1 MITVPIPLPELS
13 DYAATQAIED
23 HGSVKSCRVQSY
35 ALAERYLAEWIEAN
49 EATDERFASLRLE
62 WQNNVREQPIG
73 SLKQHQF
80 HDHPHRLTR
89 VIDVPRGLPLRQHLA
104 GRRFELRETLQ
115 AAISLTTCLEDWHRM
130 SRVHGWLSP
139 QNVFCDAKNQ
149 VELRDVSVLN
159 VHAQQD
165 ILAFPVE
172 DLVFI
177 SPESSGL
184 LSRKVCPASDLYS
197 VGAILFSM
205 ISGRSPIEATN
216 ASDYFDCQLSL
227 EPPRLRELGLRVPA
241 AVDDLVARLLRRDPR
256 DRYETASGLL
266 YDLQSITEQ
275 QTSNSTRTFAI
286 GTHDIRP
293 ELAEASLVG
302 RDEELET
309 IQKSMMA
316 VQAGQSQLHAI
327 TGAEIGHR
335 RAFADEVL
343 LRAKAEGLFVFRGG
357 ASSSTNPKPLQSLD
371 TVLSTIELLCQ
382 KQPELAARLAESTKN
397 HAATL
402 RDLWPALAPLW
413 PGSADHTGPEAYGSQ
428 RAAIA
433 LAEMFAALAKE
444 PAGVVLLFDD
454 LDVADELSRTVI
466 RTIMDQVAL
475 APGHRMLC
483 VVTGESAESLNMA
496 PGGAPIRLGRLSS
509 KALELHLESTA
520 GKISESIKC
529 SIVDVADGS
538 VTMASALLRRMIDTK
553 VVTFSEEG
561 WVSSGQLIEALRGD
575 ESFAELLD
583 RQVNALSHH
592 AMRILASAAVI
603 GQQFHL
609 DMLTAVTGIPYAEVL
624 QVVNESL
631 GRRILWRET
640 RAGWF
645 CFANDPIHQQLRKH
659 LDPVEHRGIH
669 KQTVAYLCQH
679 DPENLYD
686 LAFHY
691 DAAGDGELAL
701 TTSLRAA
708 RAARQRFS
716 LSVAQDQLE
725 IAKRWFSSDDRA
737 TGLEIFEGLGTIH
750 LLAGRYNQAAD
761 HLYEA
766 LELADTAMERAR
778 IQQQI
783 GEVAFKRGRFN
794 EAAAQYEQAL
804 AVIGIRVPANFF
816 TMFCG
821 LIAQIFF
828 QVIHS
833 YLPVRW
839 IARNKSLSETDCLR
853 LELLSRLSRVY
864 WFSRHT
870 LWTLGNHLRS
880 LNEAERFQPSA
891 TLASFYS
898 EHGPVMSLLRWFGRA
913 NRYAERSLAIR
924 TSLNDAW
931 GQGQSHH
938 YHSVVMLAECRF
950 DDAIETSKHAVELLR
965 QTGDVWEMNMAR
977 YQSANALYRIGR
989 YAEAA
994 EVASQMFES
1003 GRQIGDRQ
1011 ATGISLDVW
1020 ARTTPQ
1026 TLSLSLVLEE
1036 AARSRPDAQSH
1047 AQTQLAF
1054 AVMLLHHD
1062 RVDEA
1067 VVVLQDA
1074 IKRCEKAGHL
1084 NTYICPC
1091 YVWLGTAMRRQ
1102 LELID
1107 RRDGR
1112 CFRKQLRLTRAA
1124 LHKAATLAR
1133 GFPADLAQVRREIAI
1148 LHLIRGN
1155 MRRAAHQL
1163 QSSLKAAKRLS
1174 QVVEERDSL
1183 QLLQK
1188 LYEREPDFFGTFP
1201 ESLLLRLA
1209 ELKQRYPSGS
1219 DEGKGT
1225 GLTSTNLSLADRFVT
1240 VLKSGRRIAQALSA
1254 DLVFAE
1260 ASESARRLLRG
1271 QHVDVVTIHQNL
1283 SQLVFKPWH
1292 GKDCEPS
1299 CLRRTEANEKLI
1311 RMAVQTNQAV
1321 CLDYDASN
1329 VGGGSGSAIAAPIAF
1344 RGDPVAVILV
1354 SHLELKDLFGADERR
1369 IADFVTTLAGA
1380 ALENADG
1387 FLRLQQMNDTL
1398 EQRVLERTKAAE
1410 DRAGQ
1415 LSNSNE
1421 QLRATEEQLRRA
1433 IAQAN
1438 TANEAKSRFLATISH
1453 EIRTPLNGILG
1464 MTRLARDASSD
1475 PRQTGYLETVEESG
1489 QSLLTLINDLLDFSK
1504 LEANKMDL
1512 ERIPMDLECLAG
1524 EVSRLMAA
1532 SAWQKGVELVCDVD
1546 PHLPKA
1552 ILGDP
1557 ARLRQIIMNLIGNA
1571 IKFTEQGYIS
1581 LTITTLHVDSGE
1593 DLLSIEVQDSGI
1605 GIPVNQQDK
1614 VFESFSQADSST
1626 TRRYGGTGL
1635 GLAICRELAERMQ
1648 GTIELRS
1655 VVGVGSTFTLLLP
1668 LELADEQPLLDPCPV
1683 LGNPR
1688 VAIIDPLDASA
1699 RANESALG
1707 SIGANVQLW
1716 PCRSKCG
1723 QWQFDADFFDN
1734 QWDLVIFGCDK
1745 IEHLAD
1751 QCAELNI
1758 PCLFL
1763 LPAHAT
1769 LDAQRGEW
1777 SAELRKPVLASDLLA
1792 KSTGLLRRD
1801 PEFRWT
1807 NPEESE
1813 SSTKS
1818 LATEQRDLP
1827 KQSETDS
1834 MRRKPKVLDQLA
1846 ASSLDEA
1853 ASQNDVS
1860 QEQNTA
1866 ESPTRILVAED
1877 GVINQEVIMG
1887 ILEMQGYVVVVASDG
1902 VEAVELAQREV
1913 FDICLMDVDM
1923 PRLDGIDATKLI
1935 REQASQTCQNLPII
1949 AMTAHS
1955 DDQIWEACEAAGMN
1969 GYLAKPI
1976 QPETLFEIIERHCV
1990 KASSGAQTTVE

>member
-13 DYAATQAIED
+13 DYAAIQAVED

-35 ALAERYLAEWIEAN
+35 ALGDIYLAEWIDAKETTA
-49 EATDERFASLRLE
+49 ERFASLRLE
-62 WQNNVREQPIG
+62 WQNNVREQPLG
-73 SLKQHQF
+73 SLKQREF
-80 HDHPHRLTR
+80 HDHSRRLTR
-89 VIDVPRGLPLRQHLA
+89 VTDVPRGTPLKQHLL
-104 GRRFELRETLQ
+104 GHPFDLQDTLKT
-115 AAISLTTCLEDWHRM
+115 AISLTACLQDWHRM

-139 QNVFCDAKNQ
+139 QNVFRDSHNQ

-184 LSRKVCPASDLYS
+184 LPRMVCPASDLYS
-197 VGAILFSM
+197 VGAIVFSM
-205 ISGRSPIEATN
+205 LSARAPIEAAN
-216 ASDYFDCQLSL
+216 ASDFFDHQLCL

-241 AVDDLVARLLRRDPR
+241 ALDDLVVRLLRRDPR
-256 DRYETASGLL
+256 DRYETASALL
-266 YDLQSITEQ
+266 YDLQSIAERQASPVATK
-275 QTSNSTRTFAI
+275 TFAI
-286 GTHDIRP
+286 GTRDIRP

-302 RDEELET
+302 RDAELET
-309 IQKSMMA
+309 IQKSMLA
-316 VQAGQSQLHAI
+316 LPEGHAQLHVV
-327 TGAEIGHR
+327 TGAETSHR
-335 RAFADEVL
+335 RVFADELL

-371 TVLSTIELLCQ
+371 TVLSAIELLCQ
-382 KQPELAARLAESTKN
+382 KQPELAARLAASTKN

-402 RDLWPALAPLW
+402 RELWPGLAPLW
-413 PGSADHTGPEAYGSQ
+413 PSSADHTGPEAYGSQ

-433 LAEMFAALAKE
+433 LAEVFAALAKE
-444 PAGVVLLFDD
+444 PSGVVLLFDD
-454 LDVADELSRTVI
+454 LDIADDLSRTVI

-483 VVTGESAESLNMA
+483 VVTGNSPESLSMA
-496 PGGAPIRLGRLSS
+496 PGGAPIRLGRLSAE
-509 KALELHLESTA
+509 ALELHLESTA
-520 GKISESIKC
+520 GKISESIKS
-529 SIVDVADGS
+529 SIIDVADGS

-553 VVTFSEEG
+553 VVTLSEDG

-592 AMRILASAAVI
+592 SLRILSSAAVI

-609 DMLTAVTGIPYAEVL
+609 DMLTAVTGVPYADVL
-624 QVVNESL
+624 QVVNEAL

-640 RAGWF
+640 RPGWF

-691 DAAGDGELAL
+691 DAAGEGELAL
-701 TTSLRAA
+701 TTSLQAA

-725 IAKRWFSSDDRA
+725 IAKRWFSSDDRE

-761 HLYEA
+761 HLYDA
-766 LELADTAMERAR
+766 LELADTPLERAR

-804 AVIGIRVPANFF
+804 AVTGIRVPGNFF

-821 LIAQIFF
+821 LVAQIFF

-833 YLPVRW
+833 FLPARW
-839 IARNKSLSETDCLR
+839 IARNASLSEIDCLR

-880 LNEAERFQPSA
+880 LNEAERFVPSG
-891 TLASFYS
+891 TLAAFYS
-898 EHGPVMSLLRWFGRA
+898 EHGPVMSLLRWFKRA

-924 TSLNDAW
+924 TSLNDVW
-931 GQGQSHH
+931 GQGQTHH
-938 YHSVVMLAECRF
+938 YHCVVMLAECRF
-950 DDAIETSKHAVELLR
+950 DDAIATSKRAVDLLR

-977 YQSANALYRIGR
+977 YQAANAYYRIGR

-994 EVASQMFES
+994 EMASQMFES

-1054 AVMLLHHD
+1054 AVMLLHHN

-1074 IKRCEKAGHL
+1074 IKRCEQAGHL

-1112 CFRKQLRLTRAA
+1112 RFRKQLRRTRSA

-1148 LHLIRGN
+1148 CHLMRGN
-1155 MRRAAHQL
+1155 VRRAASQL
-1163 QSSLKAAKRLS
+1163 RSSLKAAVRLS
-1174 QVVEERDSL
+1174 QAVEERDSL
-1183 QLLQK
+1183 QLLQA
-1188 LYEREPDFFGTFP
+1188 LYESEADYFGTFP
-1201 ESLLLRLA
+1201 ESLSLRLA
-1209 ELKQRYPSGS
+1209 KLKQLYPSGS
-1219 DEGKGT
+1219 DEAKVS

-1254 DLVFAE
+1254 DLVYAE

-1283 SQLVFKPWH
+1283 SQLVFKPWN
-1292 GKDCEPS
+1292 GKDCEPA

-1354 SHLELKDLFGADERR
+1354 THLELKDLFGADERR

-1464 MTRLARDASSD
+1464 MTRLARGASSD

-1512 ERIPMDLECLAG
+1512 ERIPMDFERLAG

-1546 PHLPKA
+1546 PLLPKA

-1581 LTITTLHVDSGE
+1581 LTITALSVDDGV
-1593 DLLSIEVQDSGI
+1593 DQLSIEVQDSGI
-1605 GIPVNQQDK
+1605 GIPLEQQGK

-1648 GTIELRS
+1648 GTIELQS
-1655 VVGVGSTFTLLLP
+1655 VVGIGSTFNVLLP
-1668 LELADEQPLLDPCPV
+1668 LELADEQPHMQPCPV

-1688 VAIIDPLDASA
+1688 VAIIEPLDASA
-1699 RANESALG
+1699 RAIESALG
-1707 SIGANVQLW
+1707 SIGANVQVW
-1716 PCRSKCG
+1716 PCRSEFG
-1723 QWQFDADFFDN
+1723 EWQFDASFFDHT
-1734 QWDLVIFGCDK
+1734 WDLVIFGCDK
-1745 IEHLAD
+1745 IESLANR
-1751 QCAELNI
+1751 CAELNI

-1763 LPAHAT
+1763 LPAHVT
-1769 LDAQRGEW
+1769 LDVQRGEW

-1792 KSTGLLRRD
+1792 TTTALLRRD
-1801 PEFRWT
+1801 PEVRWT
-1807 NPEESE
+1807 TPEDAE
-1813 SSTKS
+1813 SSTQRLSSK
-1818 LATEQRDLP
+1818 EQDPLN
-1827 KQSETDS
+1827 EAEAHS
-1834 MRRKPKVLDQLA
+1834 MRRKPNVLNHLSSSRLNDSPAQPPVPQGDDPS
-1846 ASSLDEA
+1846 ASA
-1853 ASQNDVS
+1853 
-1860 QEQNTA
+1860 
-1866 ESPTRILVAED
+1866 TRILVAED

-1887 ILEMQGYVVVVASDG
+1887 ILEMKGYEVIVASDG
-1902 VEAVELAQREV
+1902 VEAVELAKRNA

-1923 PRLDGIDATKLI
+1923 PRMDGIDATKLI
-1935 REQASQTCQNLPII
+1935 REQSSEACKNLPII

-1976 QPETLFEIIERHCV
+1976 QPETLFEMIERH
-1990 KASSGAQTTVE
+1990 GATAIVDC